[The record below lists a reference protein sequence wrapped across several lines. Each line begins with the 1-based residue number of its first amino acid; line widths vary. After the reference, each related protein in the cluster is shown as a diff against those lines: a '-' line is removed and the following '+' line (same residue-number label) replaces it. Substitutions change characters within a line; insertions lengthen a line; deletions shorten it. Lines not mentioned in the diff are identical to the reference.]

1 MRVHCHWWL
10 VLGLLA
16 SSPAWAKK
24 VDLDYHVRLL
34 PQSEQAEVRLT
45 LADGATVRSL
55 DFDLGKDGAYS
66 DFQADGQWQV
76 QGDDQRGHWQPA
88 PGKSQLTY
96 KVHLSQRL
104 KGGAYETRMTPD
116 WALFRGDDLVPPA
129 RLDQHDGTELVAR
142 LSFELPKG
150 WKSVETPWPRIG
162 KNRFRIDNVSR
173 LFDRPTGW
181 MLAGTIGTRR
191 ARLGETEVSVAAPQG
206 QAMRRLDNLTLLTF
220 VWPQLQ
226 AVFPRNPPKLLLVG
240 ARDELW
246 RGVRAGHNSIYLHS
260 SRPLVGENG
269 SSPVLRELVHV
280 FAQIN
285 DRQDSDWIGES
296 LAEYYASELLRR
308 AGGMT
313 EERYQAQQASLERS
327 GKKVSS
333 LRGEQVDSAV
343 IARGVLLL
351 RALDQEIRLHTHN
364 QRSLDDVTRAMMRLN
379 SVSTE
384 EFIQLSESV
393 LGRSSEVLQSKL
405 LR

>member
-1 MRVHCHWWL
+1 M
-10 VLGLLA
+10 
-16 SSPAWAKK
+16 
-24 VDLDYHVRLL
+24 
-34 PQSEQAEVRLT
+34 
-45 LADGATVRSL
+45 
-55 DFDLGKDGAYS
+55 
-66 DFQADGQWQV
+66 
-76 QGDDQRGHWQPA
+76 
-88 PGKSQLTY
+88 
-96 KVHLSQRL
+96 
-104 KGGAYETRMTPD
+104 
-116 WALFRGDDLVPPA
+116 
-129 RLDQHDGTELVAR
+129 
-142 LSFELPKG
+142 
-150 WKSVETPWPRIG
+150 
-162 KNRFRIDNVSR
+162 
-173 LFDRPTGW
+173 
-181 MLAGTIGTRR
+181 
-191 ARLGETEVSVAAPQG
+191 
-206 QAMRRLDNLTLLTF
+206 
-220 VWPQLQ
+220 
-226 AVFPRNPPKLLLVG
+226 LVG

-246 RGVRAGHNSIYLHS
+246 RGARAGHHSIYLHS